1 VSRFR
6 SSPRL
11 TDLLVV
17 VFSTALVGAAVVG
30 VIPAS
35 LLESLGFATGAV
47 SVWLVVRASIW
58 TWPVGIANNVVFI
71 VLFLEARL
79 YADMALQFVYVAIS
93 VAGWWYWLRGGR
105 GGRRPIGRV
114 GAREAAGVA
123 GLTVVATCGM
133 TVYLRSI
140 GDSAPFLDALTTSLS
155 LAAMY
160 LMARKLLENW
170 FVWIAADLVYVP
182 LYAWKDLPLTA
193 ILYAVFLLM
202 CIRGVIAW
210 RAAIRPFRD
219 AVVAGKFYPFHAG
232 HKYLIGEAQRAARQ
246 VTVLVCSSEEQTIP
260 AETRAGWIRKTFP
273 DVETVV
279 LDQTALG
286 LGDEDSEGWAAATIS
301 ALGRRPDAVFSSEDY
316 GDAYA
321 AAMGSVHRLVD
332 RDRTVVPISGT
343 AIRRSP
349 LAHLDRLEPHVRAHF
364 VKRVCILGAESTGKT
379 TLVVKLAKH
388 YRTVWVTEYGREY
401 SERHGKKLGDA
412 WSSWEFWHI
421 AEVQAE
427 REEWLAQRANGVLF
441 CDTDL
446 FTTACFHD
454 VYLGWKD
461 AELERLA
468 RLRRYDLYLLCGLD
482 APFVQDGWR
491 DEGPHR
497 AAMDTAYREFLEE
510 AGVPWVDL
518 RGPYGERFAQAAEA
532 VERLLAAPRCSGR
545 RRIRAAG

>member
-1 VSRFR
+1 MRRFR

-17 VFSTALVGAAVVG
+17 VFSTALVVAAVVG

-58 TWPVGIANNVVFI
+58 TWPVGIVNNVAFI

-79 YADMALQFVYVAIS
+79 YADMALQFVYVAMSIG
-93 VAGWWYWLRGGR
+93 GWWYWLRGGR

-114 GAREAAGVA
+114 GVREVAGVA
-123 GLTVVATCGM
+123 ALTALATCGM
-133 TVYLRSI
+133 TLYLRSI

-193 ILYAVFLLM
+193 ILYAVFLAM

-210 RAAIRPFRD
+210 RAAVTPFRD

-232 HKYLIGEAQRAARQ
+232 HKYLIGEALREARH
-246 VTVLVCSSEEQTIP
+246 VTVLVCASEEQTIS

-279 LDQTALG
+279 LDQTALS
-286 LGDEDSEGWAAATIS
+286 LADEDSEGWAAATIE

-321 AAMGSVHRLVD
+321 AAMGAVHRLVD
-332 RDRTVVPISGT
+332 CDRTVVPISGT

-349 LAHLDRLEPHVRAHF
+349 LAHLDRLDPHVRAHY
-364 VKRVCILGAESTGKT
+364 VKRVCILGAESTGKS
-379 TLVVKLAKH
+379 TLALELAKH
-388 YRTVWVTEYGREY
+388 YRTIWVTEYGREY
-401 SERHGKKLGDA
+401 SVRHGKKLGDA
-412 WSSWEFWHI
+412 WSTWEFRHI

-427 REEWLAQRANGVLF
+427 REDRLAQRANGVLF

-446 FTTACFHD
+446 FTTACFHEA
-454 VYLGWKD
+454 YLGRKD
-461 AELERLA
+461 SELERLA

-491 DEGPHR
+491 DDGPHR
-497 AAMDTAYREFLEE
+497 AAMDTAYREFLEGTG
-510 AGVPWVDL
+510 AAWVDL
-518 RGPYGERFAQAAEA
+518 HGPYDERFRQATEA
-532 VERLLAAPRCSGR
+532 VDRLLAAAGGSGLR
-545 RRIRAAG
+545 RVGAAG